1 MEAYFRDSKITL
13 NLTGFVFV
21 VPGVIIVARLPVF
34 CIEKLFEVPPQ
45 TGSIITWFI
54 ATIFFY
60 LLARW
65 TMYYSY
71 PMENW
76 IKVQATPVNE
86 ERWNFD
92 GSIKR
97 AETVGWKIIYDGE
110 EHEVSDIQYVCYTS
124 DQEVFWNPKRN
135 QLITEFLGNKLYF
148 LIFAVMTSWCALGTL
163 NISVVPQIAMDHFFM
178 IPAVPVGF
186 FIYLEIKNRRAHPTP
201 SQ

>member
-1 MEAYFRDSKITL
+1 MIGDQNSRFRIDTERILGVTGTMEAYFRDSKITL

-21 VPGVIIVARLPVF
+21 VPGVIIVARLRVF
-34 CIEKLFEVPPQ
+34 CIEKLFEVPSQ
-45 TGSIITWFI
+45 TGVIITWVI

-76 IKVQATPVNE
+76 IKVKATPVNE

-92 GSIKR
+92 SSIKR

-110 EHEVSDIQYVCYTS
+110 EHEVSDIQHVCYTS
-124 DQEVFWNPKRN
+124 D
-135 QLITEFLGNKLYF
+135 
-148 LIFAVMTSWCALGTL
+148 
-163 NISVVPQIAMDHFFM
+163 
-178 IPAVPVGF
+178 
-186 FIYLEIKNRRAHPTP
+186 
-201 SQ
+201 